1 MIESDETADHLPS
14 VTRFLALSGETFQVN
29 PRFAE
34 TAFFLALPAEN
45 LRLTTRF
52 LSASLR

>member
-1 MIESDETADHLPS
+1 MIESDETTDHLPS
-14 VTRFLALSGETFQVN
+14 VTRFLALSGETFQAN

-52 LSASLR
+52 L